1 MKIVL
6 SHHLERFISLLYQ
19 MNQAPPD
26 TINMPLEK
34 EMFSVTSDS
43 VLQQAAASGRVVY
56 SGSLRFRRDGR
67 IVAERGNNPILH
79 SSEGRFTG
87 VQQSH
92 GWVKL
97 ILTKKQE

>member
-34 EMFSVTSDS
+34 EMFSVTPDS
-43 VLQQAAASGRVVY
+43 VLQQAAASGIVVY

-79 SSEGRFTG
+79 SSETRFTG

-97 ILTKKQE
+97 ILTKK